1 MSSIAERMGKQTLRV
16 VLLVAIV
23 IASGIGV
30 GLAMG
35 YPVSRIEFNEEDAV
49 RLDHSRLAGEIDPAT
64 ALVALTDLE
73 LGWEAG
79 DPALAVFGI
88 LGSDFCGRRIP
99 LPTTLSETQ
108 SAVFSNPNDGSI
120 LITQAVRVDRWQS
133 AREYVDDL
141 GEAVGECEQFYRTD
155 AEGNRQ
161 EVTILEGTEDAPI
174 TDHVARTFRFV
185 DGSST
190 QTWSVMAVG
199 DVIVGI
205 VYSGPSRPR
214 QGFLSGL
221 EQELLM
227 RLDPKDFAPGGVP
240 VSTETSTTVP
250 GADAGGST
258 TTVLEGGAADE
269 TEGGAVETELPD

>member
-1 MSSIAERMGKQTLRV
+1 MSSLAERTGKQTLRV

-23 IASGIGV
+23 LASGV
-30 GLAMG
+30 GLGLAAG
-35 YPVSRIEFNEEDAV
+35 YPVSRIEFNEDDAI
-49 RLDHSRLAGEIDPAT
+49 RLDHSRLAGEIDPAA
-64 ALVALTDLE
+64 ALVTQADLE

-79 DPALAVFGI
+79 DPALSLFGI
-88 LGSDFCGRRIP
+88 LGSDFCGKRIP
-99 LPTTLSETQ
+99 LPTTLSEMQ

-133 AREYVDDL
+133 ARGYVDDL
-141 GEAVGECEQFYRTD
+141 GDAVSECEQFYRTD

-199 DVIVGI
+199 DVILGI

-214 QGFLSGL
+214 QGFISGL

-240 VSTETSTTVP
+240 VSTETSTTLAP
-250 GADAGGST
+250 AEGADTTT

-269 TEGGAVETELPD
+269 SEAPD